1 MAFREMRRK
10 KQLLPQEEIA
20 DILNRGTS
28 GVLAL
33 LGDDDYPYAVPV
45 SYVYDN
51 GKIYFHSAKS
61 GHKIDAI
68 KKEPKASF
76 CIIDQD
82 TIVPEKYTTYFRSV
96 IAFGKLSIIEDEL
109 EKYVAIDKLARKYAP
124 NDTIE
129 NRCNE
134 IQREWQP
141 LCMLVMDIEHLSGKE
156 AIELVRQKSKENM

>member
-1 MAFREMRRK
+1 MFRSMRRSRQALSQK
-10 KQLLPQEEIA
+10 ECEHLLNKA
-20 DILNRGTS
+20 TS

-33 LGDDDYPYAVPV
+33 SGDEGYPYALPI
-45 SYVYDN
+45 SFVYDE
-51 GKIYFHSAKS
+51 GKLYFHSAKS

-109 EKYVAIDKLARKYAP
+109 EKYAAIDKLARKYAP

-134 IQREWQP
+134 IQREWQL

>member
-1 MAFREMRRK
+1 MFRSMRRSRQALSQK
-10 KQLLPQEEIA
+10 ECEHLLNKA
-20 DILNRGTS
+20 TS

-33 LGDDDYPYAVPV
+33 SGDEGYPYALPI
-45 SYVYDN
+45 SFVYDE
-51 GKIYFHSAKS
+51 GKLYFHSAKS

-109 EKYVAIDKLARKYAP
+109 EKYAAIDKLARKYAP

-141 LCMLVMDIEHLSGKE
+141 LSMLVMDIEHLSGKE

>member
-1 MAFREMRRK
+1 MFRSMRRSRQALSQK
-10 KQLLPQEEIA
+10 ECEHLLNKA
-20 DILNRGTS
+20 TS

-33 LGDDDYPYAVPV
+33 SGDEGYPYALPI
-45 SYVYDN
+45 SFVYDE
-51 GKIYFHSAKS
+51 GKLYFHSAKS

-109 EKYVAIDKLARKYAP
+109 EKYAAIDKLARKYAP

-134 IQREWQP
+134 IQREWQT

>member
-1 MAFREMRRK
+1 MFRSMRRSRQALSQK
-10 KQLLPQEEIA
+10 ECEHLLNKA
-20 DILNRGTS
+20 TS

-33 LGDDDYPYAVPV
+33 SGDEGYPYALPI
-45 SYVYDN
+45 SFVYDE
-51 GKIYFHSAKS
+51 GKLYFHSAKS

-109 EKYVAIDKLARKYAP
+109 
-124 NDTIE
+124 
-129 NRCNE
+129 
-134 IQREWQP
+134 
-141 LCMLVMDIEHLSGKE
+141 GK
-156 AIELVRQKSKENM
+156 ICCY

>member
-1 MAFREMRRK
+1 MFRSMRRSRQALSQK
-10 KQLLPQEEIA
+10 ECEHLLNKA
-20 DILNRGTS
+20 TS

-33 LGDDDYPYAVPV
+33 SGDEGYPYALPI
-45 SYVYDN
+45 SFVYDE
-51 GKIYFHSAKS
+51 GKLYFHSAKS

-109 EKYVAIDKLARKYAP
+109 EKYAAIDKLARKYAP

-129 NRCNE
+129 NRGNE

-141 LCMLVMDIEHLSGKE
+141 FCMLVMDIEHLSGKE

>member
-1 MAFREMRRK
+1 MFRYMRRSRQALSQK
-10 KQLLPQEEIA
+10 ECEHLLNKA
-20 DILNRGTS
+20 TS

-33 LGDDDYPYAVPV
+33 SGDEGYPYALPI
-45 SYVYDN
+45 SFVYDE
-51 GKIYFHSAKS
+51 GKLYFHSAKS

-109 EKYVAIDKLARKYAP
+109 EKYAAIDKLARKSAP

>member
-1 MAFREMRRK
+1 MFRSMRRSRQALSQK
-10 KQLLPQEEIA
+10 ECEHLL
-20 DILNRGTS
+20 NKVTS

-33 LGDDDYPYAVPV
+33 SGDEGYPYALPI
-45 SYVYDN
+45 SFVYDE
-51 GKIYFHSAKS
+51 GKLYFHSAKS

-109 EKYVAIDKLARKYAP
+109 EKYAAIDKLARKYAP

>member
-1 MAFREMRRK
+1 MFRSMRRSRQALSQK
-10 KQLLPQEEIA
+10 ECEHLLNKA
-20 DILNRGTS
+20 TS

-33 LGDDDYPYAVPV
+33 SGDEGYPYALPI
-45 SYVYDN
+45 SFVYDE
-51 GKIYFHSAKS
+51 GKLYFHSAKS
-61 GHKIDAI
+61 GYKIDAI

-109 EKYVAIDKLARKYAP
+109 EKYAAIDKLARKYAP

>member
-1 MAFREMRRK
+1 MFRSMRRSRQALSQK
-10 KQLLPQEEIA
+10 ECEPLLNKA
-20 DILNRGTS
+20 TS

-33 LGDDDYPYAVPV
+33 SGDEGYPYALPI
-45 SYVYDN
+45 SFVYDE
-51 GKIYFHSAKS
+51 GKLYFHSAKS

-109 EKYVAIDKLARKYAP
+109 EKYAAIDKLARKYAP